1 MVQRAAPSRPFAS
14 APNRAG
20 PTRLFASV
28 RRSPPTSTQERP
40 PRRAANEPGPQ
51 EGASL
56 NGAAAHHAAIAI
68 DEPPRG
74 GDGARRYLYS
84 IDLLALRA
92 AGAEGDGE
100 CAGGARAA
108 AAAAEAGRG
117 DAICDDWIKDDEWWS
132 DEEDEEKS
140 DEETAG
146 AKTSDATFPAK
157 ADSVLKEL
165 PKPID
170 NPDPAIQ
177 KQFQELEM
185 IDPETATERGGRTPL
200 VRRAS
205 IVVVRDMILEQV
217 HVEKRLREV
226 GRPQRQLKLQS
237 LFH

>member
-1 MVQRAAPSRPFAS
+1 MQRAAPSKPFAS

-28 RRSPPTSTQERP
+28 PPTSTQERP
-40 PRRAANEPGPQ
+40 PRRAANERDQ
-51 EGASL
+51 GASL

-84 IDLLALRA
+84 IGA
-92 AGAEGDGE
+92 ASSAGE
-100 CAGGARAA
+100 AA
-108 AAAAEAGRG
+108 AHAGVG
-117 DAICDDWIKDDEWWS
+117 
-132 DEEDEEKS
+132 
-140 DEETAG
+140 
-146 AKTSDATFPAK
+146 
-157 ADSVLKEL
+157 LKGGTV
-165 PKPID
+165 
-170 NPDPAIQ
+170 
-177 KQFQELEM
+177 EM

-200 VRRAS
+200 VRRVS

-226 GRPQRQLKLQS
+226 GRPKRQLKLQS

>member
-1 MVQRAAPSRPFAS
+1 MNDAAI
-14 APNRAG
+14 
-20 PTRLFASV
+20 
-28 RRSPPTSTQERP
+28 
-40 PRRAANEPGPQ
+40 EPGPQ

-84 IDLLALRA
+84 IDFLALRA
-92 AGAEGDGE
+92 AGAGGDGA
-100 CAGGARAA
+100 CTGGARAAA

-117 DAICDDWIKDDEWWS
+117 DGPAAERGNEAEGRPAPGAAS
-132 DEEDEEKS
+132 S
-140 DEETAG
+140 AG
-146 AKTSDATFPAK
+146 EAAAH
-157 ADSVLKEL
+157 AGLKGGTV
-165 PKPID
+165 
-170 NPDPAIQ
+170 
-177 KQFQELEM
+177 EM

-226 GRPQRQLKLQS
+226 GRPKRQLKLQS